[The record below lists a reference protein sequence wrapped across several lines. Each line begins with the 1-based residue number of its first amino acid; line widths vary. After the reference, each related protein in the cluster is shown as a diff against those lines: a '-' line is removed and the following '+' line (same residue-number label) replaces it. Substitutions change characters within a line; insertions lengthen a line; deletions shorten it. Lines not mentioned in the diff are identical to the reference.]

1 MASREP
7 WLSVLA
13 QVASRCCLAVG
24 YHGFFHGPG
33 SLDGSIPAGR
43 EEFFGDPKAQLIL
56 GRTVAYTQPVEMA
69 G

>member
-1 MASREP
+1 MAIGASTSRNQM
-7 WLSVLA
+7 L
-13 QVASRCCLAVG
+13 LAVG

-33 SLDGSIPAGR
+33 FLDGSIPAGR
-43 EEFFGDPKAQLIL
+43 EDFFWDPKAQLIL